1 MKIFAET
8 KRRILREI
16 LPIDID
22 GMFELDS
29 DPDVHEYLG
38 NHKGGLSITDASKQ
52 IEAMLEKQPDKFFKS
67 CCPLRH
73 AFCERILRHHAA

>member
-16 LPIDID
+16 IPIDID

-38 NHKGGLSITDASKQ
+38 NHKGGKTN
-52 IEAMLEKQPDKFFKS
+52 
-67 CCPLRH
+67 
-73 AFCERILRHHAA
+73 